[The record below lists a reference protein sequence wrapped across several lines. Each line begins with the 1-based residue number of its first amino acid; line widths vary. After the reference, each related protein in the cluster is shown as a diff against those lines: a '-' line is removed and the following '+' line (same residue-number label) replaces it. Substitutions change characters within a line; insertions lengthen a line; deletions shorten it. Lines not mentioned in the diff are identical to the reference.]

1 MRRAVSEI
9 IGLFLLLMIIIL
21 VVIPLLFYVTF
32 SYSNSLAPPSQPS
45 YGSGLL
51 NVTYYTNN
59 GVQYVQVSYTPGT
72 PSPAVL
78 AIYNYSNGVWVKASY
93 TAVTT
98 SGDPEVYKIE
108 GPANT
113 LLVELAYVNK
123 IFYVQV
129 GLNSSVLVG

>member
-1 MRRAVSEI
+1 MRKAISEI
-9 IGLFLLLMIIIL
+9 IGLLLLLIIIIL

-45 YGSGLL
+45 YSSGLL
-51 NVTYYTNN
+51 NVTYFAQN
-59 GVQYVQVSYTPGT
+59 GVQYLEVYYTPGT

-78 AIYNYSNGVWVKASY
+78 SIYNYSNGVWAKASY
-93 TAVTT
+93 TTVTT
-98 SGDPEVYKIE
+98 SGNPEEYEIE

-113 LLVELAYVNK
+113 LLVELAYTNQ

>member
-1 MRRAVSEI
+1 MKRAISEI
-9 IGLFLLLMIIIL
+9 IGLLLLLLIIIL
-21 VVIPLLFYVTF
+21 VVFPLLLYVTF
-32 SYSNSLAPPSQPS
+32 SYSNSLAPPSRPS
-45 YGSGLL
+45 YSSGLL
-51 NVTYYTNN
+51 NVTYYTDN

-72 PSPAVL
+72 QSPAVL

-98 SGDPEVYKIE
+98 SGNPEVYEIE
-108 GPANT
+108 GPSNT
-113 LLVELAYVNK
+113 LLVELAYTDQ

>member
-9 IGLFLLLMIIIL
+9 IGLLLLLIIIL
-21 VVIPLLFYVTF
+21 LVVVPLLFYVTF
-32 SYSNSLAPPSQPS
+32 SYSNNLAPPSRPS
-45 YGSGLL
+45 YSSGLL

-59 GVQYVQVSYTPGT
+59 GVEYVQVGYTPGT

-78 AIYNYSNGVWVKASY
+78 AIYNYSHGVWVKASY
-93 TAVTT
+93 TAVST
-98 SGDPEVYKIE
+98 SGNPEVYQIE

-113 LLVELAYVNK
+113 LLVELAYTNQ

>member
-9 IGLFLLLMIIIL
+9 IGLLLLLMIMIL

-32 SYSNSLAPPSQPS
+32 SYSNSLTPPSQPS

-59 GVQYVQVSYTPGT
+59 GVQYVRVGYTAGT
-72 PSPAVL
+72 PSPAVI
-78 AIYNYSNGVWVKASY
+78 AIYNYSNGIWVKASY
-93 TAVTT
+93 TAITT
-98 SGDPEVYKIE
+98 SGNPEVYQIE
-108 GPANT
+108 GPAST
-113 LLVELAYVNK
+113 LLVELAYTDQ